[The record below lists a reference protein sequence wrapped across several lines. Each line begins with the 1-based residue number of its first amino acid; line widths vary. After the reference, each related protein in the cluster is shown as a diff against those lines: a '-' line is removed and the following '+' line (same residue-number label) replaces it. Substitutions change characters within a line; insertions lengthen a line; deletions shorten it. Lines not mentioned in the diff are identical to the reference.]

1 MSASPSATRRL
12 GVAAISIIACAAALV
27 PSSASAAPAGPA
39 PSASGRSVTDPTPA
53 AWAAG
58 RAAYGAK
65 ATAQQAL
72 EAYWTPKRMREAIPA
87 EQLPEFQSALAKHE
101 RDAVAAKKQAA
112 TSSARP
118 APAGSPFS
126 VGPAKGVLGEQSTGG
141 VTTSA
146 FNPNYPSSSIAAY
159 TNGKIF
165 FTNSGGGTSSC
176 SGAIVNSPGADTV
189 WTAGHCLHAGSGGNW
204 YSNWVFIPAYDDDLA
219 NPRPYGTWTPWWVQ
233 TRPAW
238 ASSSDMSEDM
248 GVMIMNTNFGGW
260 HIVNYFGGHGFSANL
275 GKYTY
280 ENAFGYPSESP
291 FDGGN
296 LMRCWGYASPEWTSG
311 SVTSETIKIPCDMT
325 RGSSGGP
332 WLYGFD
338 GNWGNLNGVVSRI
351 DRIVGPTI
359 SLSPYFDNTA
369 VDLYNITRNM

>member
-1 MSASPSATRRL
+1 MPTTTASRRL
-12 GVAAISIIACAAALV
+12 GVAAISALACAAALV
-27 PSSASAAPAGPA
+27 PAGASAAAPS
-39 PSASGRSVTDPTPA
+39 PSASGKAVADITPA

-58 RAAYGAK
+58 RAAHGAR
-65 ATAQQAL
+65 ATSQQAL
-72 EAYWTPKRMREAIPA
+72 EAYWTPERMRKAVPA
-87 EQLPEFQSALAKHE
+87 EELPEYKAALRKHE
-101 RDAVAAKKQAA
+101 TDTAAAKGQAA
-112 TSSARP
+112 AGVARKDSSKP
-118 APAGSPFS
+118 VKPFS
-126 VGPAKGVLGEQSTGG
+126 VPSADGELGKQASL
-141 VTTSA
+141 A
-146 FNPNYPSSSIAAY
+146 AYNPNYSSSQIAAY

-165 FTNSGGGTSSC
+165 FTNAGGGTSSC
-176 SGAIVNSPGADTV
+176 SGAIVNSEGADTV
-189 WTAGHCLHAGSGGNW
+189 WTAGHCLHAGRGGNW
-204 YSNWVFIPAYDDDLA
+204 YSNWVFIPGYDDDLA
-219 NPRPYGTWTPWWVQ
+219 NPRPWGTWTPWWVQ

-238 ASSSDMSEDM
+238 ASNSDQSEDM
-248 GVMIMNTNFGGW
+248 GVLIMNTNFGGW
-260 HIVNYFGGHGFSANL
+260 HIVNYFGGHGFRANL

-311 SVTSETIKIPCDMT
+311 STTSETIRIPCDMT

-338 GNWGNLNGVVSRI
+338 GNWGFINGVVSRI

>member
-1 MSASPSATRRL
+1 MSSSSSATRRI
-12 GVAAISIIACAAALV
+12 GVAAISALACAAALV
-27 PSSASAAPAGPA
+27 PSSATAAPS
-39 PSASGRSVTDPTPA
+39 PSSSGKAVTDLTPA

-58 RAAYGAK
+58 RAAHGSK

-72 EAYWTPKRMREAIPA
+72 EAYWTPKRMREATPA
-87 EQLPEFQSALAKHE
+87 EELPEFKAAIAQHD
-101 RDAVAAKKQAA
+101 RDNAAAKRQAA
-112 TSSARP
+112 ESVARGERPKP
-118 APAGSPFS
+118 APAGKPFGVPS
-126 VGPAKGVLGEQSTGG
+126 AKGELSSQG
-141 VTTSA
+141 VQA
-146 FNPNYPSSSIAAY
+146 AYNPNYSSGSIAAY

-165 FTNSGGGTSSC
+165 FTNAGGGTSSC

-189 WTAGHCLHAGSGGNW
+189 WTAGHCLHAGRGGNW
-204 YSNWVFIPAYDDDLA
+204 YSNWVFIPGYDDDLA
-219 NPRPYGTWTPWWVQ
+219 NPRPWGTWTPWWIQ

-238 ASSSDMSEDM
+238 ASNSDTTEDM
-248 GVMIMNTNFGGW
+248 GVLIMNTNFGGW

-296 LMRCWGYASPEWTSG
+296 LMRCWGYATPEWTSG
-311 SVTSETIKIPCDMT
+311 SVTSDTIKIPCDMT

-359 SLSPYFDNTA
+359 SISPYFDNTA
-369 VDLYNITRNM
+369 IDLYNITRNM

>member
-1 MSASPSATRRL
+1 MSITSSTRRRL
-12 GVAAISIIACAAALV
+12 GVAAITAIACAATLA
-27 PSSASAAPAGPA
+27 PSPAAAAPPDSAGL
-39 PSASGRSVTDPTPA
+39 STSGKVSDA

-58 RAAYGAK
+58 KAKHGNK

-72 EAYWTPKRMREAIPA
+72 EAYWTPERMRAAAPA
-87 EQLPEFQSALAKHE
+87 EELPEFKAAAAEHE
-101 RDAVAAKKQAA
+101 RTGKQKKDKADK
-112 TSSARP
+112 
-118 APAGSPFS
+118 
-126 VGPAKGVLGEQSTGG
+126 GPAKEFSVPSVEGAQGQLA
-141 VTTSA
+141 A
-146 FNPNYPSSSIAAY
+146 FNPNYTSGQIPAY

-165 FTNSGGGTSSC
+165 FTNAAGTTSSC

-204 YSNWVFIPAYDDDLA
+204 YSNWVFIPGYDDDLA

-238 ASSSDMSEDM
+238 ASNSDFTEDM

-280 ENAFGYPSESP
+280 ENAFGYPAESP

-311 SVTSETIKIPCDMT
+311 SVTSDTIRIPCDMT

-359 SLSPYFDNTA
+359 SLSAYFDNTA
-369 VDLYNITRNM
+369 IDLYNITRNM

>member
-1 MSASPSATRRL
+1 MTISPPAPRRI
-12 GVAAISIIACAAALV
+12 GAAAISALACAAMLV
-27 PSSASAAPAGPA
+27 PSGASAAP
-39 PSASGRSVTDPTPA
+39 PSASAGTAAGNVTAA

-58 RAAYGAK
+58 RAAHGRG

-72 EAYWTPKRMREAIPA
+72 EAYWTPERMRSAVPA
-87 EQLPEFQSALAKHE
+87 EELPEYKAAIAKHD
-101 RDAVAAKKQAA
+101 RDSAASKQAA
-112 TSSARP
+112 GKAGPARP
-118 APAGSPFS
+118 APEAKPFAVPS
-126 VGPAKGVLGEQSTGG
+126 VTGQ
-141 VTTSA
+141 A
-146 FNPNYPSSSIAAY
+146 ANQPQPRAYNPNYSYWQIPAY

-165 FTNSGGGTSSC
+165 FTTPGGGTAGC
-176 SGAIVNSPGADTV
+176 SGAIVNSEGADTV
-189 WTAGHCLHAGSGGNW
+189 WTAGHCLHSGSGGNW

-238 ASSSDMSEDM
+238 ASYSDMSEDM

-260 HIVNYFGGHGFSANL
+260 HIVNYFGGHGFRANL

-280 ENAFGYPSESP
+280 ENSFGYPGEYP

-296 LMRCWGYASPEWTSG
+296 LNRCWGYASPEWTSG
-311 SVTSETIKIPCDMT
+311 SYTSETIKIPCDMT
-325 RGSSGGP
+325 RGMSGGP

-338 GNWGNLNGVVSRI
+338 GNWGNLNGINSRI